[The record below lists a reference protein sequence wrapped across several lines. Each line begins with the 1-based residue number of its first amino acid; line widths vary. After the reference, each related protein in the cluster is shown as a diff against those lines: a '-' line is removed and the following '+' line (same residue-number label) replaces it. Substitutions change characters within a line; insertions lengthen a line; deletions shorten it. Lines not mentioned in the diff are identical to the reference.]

1 MTVDQRLH
9 LRPNGYKQTNAHRH
23 KWRTSHLWSFSNP
36 FLLECLRRIELDMFM
51 CFTDWRRY
59 LTECFS
65 DSLSFPVSPL
75 KGVNVLPLFYWAG
88 FSQSLSLSLSVPL
101 TPFLC
106 LSPCV
111 FHSELWNSGSCL
123 FQFSLPI
130 SRKLTSHV
138 IVPWES
144 KMIPHTHMHIHTPK
158 Q

>member
-88 FSQSLSLSLSVPL
+88 FSQSISLSLSFCS
-101 TPFLC
+101 T
-106 LSPCV
+106 
-111 FHSELWNSGSCL
+111 H
-123 FQFSLPI
+123 SLPL
-130 SRKLTSHV
+130 SLSMCFSFRALKLWLLSFPV
-138 IVPWES
+138 LSSNQQKANQSCDSPLG
-144 KMIPHTHMHIHTPK
+144 K
-158 Q
+158 